1 MEYIVCIIIGLVIG
15 GIVLGSLLSQL
26 KTVVPKNTA
35 SDYIK
40 QGSLHLT
47 QRNDLYLYTK
57 TEQTPRPQQQPPHPP
72 AHPQ

>member
-1 MEYIVCIIIGLVIG
+1 MLVCIIIGLIAG
-15 GIVLGSLLSQL
+15 GIVLASLLSQL
-26 KTVVPKNTA
+26 KTVVRNNTA

-57 TEQTPRPQQQPPHPP
+57 TDRTPRAQQPPQHPP
-72 AHPQ
+72 VSPH